1 MHATASPFVLF
12 ATLVASSL
20 ACPVAAQAAQV
31 VQYGL
36 GCSWNGTP
44 LAIGVQGTP
53 QLGSTVTIDY
63 SGPNFAGVMQV
74 QPVLVLGLAA
84 DSALIPVSFLPQQP
98 AQCFAWVQPLLF
110 APMPVATAGGYL
122 DSQDIVVPN
131 DPTLIGM
138 QFFAQWMATVV
149 QCGFVPPCTLE
160 ALPTS
165 DALQLI
171 VGL

>member
-1 MHATASPFVLF
+1 MHLPATPFLLL
-12 ATLVASSL
+12 ATFVASSL
-20 ACPVAAQAAQV
+20 ACTVTAQSAQV

-44 LAIGVQGTP
+44 LAIGVQGAP
-53 QLGSTVTIDY
+53 QLGSTFTIDY
-63 SGPNFAGVMQV
+63 SGPNVAGVMQV

-84 DSALIPVSFLPQQP
+84 DSALIPASFLPQQP

-110 APMPVATAGGYL
+110 APMPIAAIGGYVTT
-122 DSQDIVVPN
+122 QDVVVPN